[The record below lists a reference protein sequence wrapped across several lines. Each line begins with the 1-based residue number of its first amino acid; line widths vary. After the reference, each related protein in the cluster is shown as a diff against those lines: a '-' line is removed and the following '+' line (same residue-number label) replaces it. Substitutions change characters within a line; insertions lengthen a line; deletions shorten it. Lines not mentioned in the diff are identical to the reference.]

1 MILDTRDA
9 PYLREIFKIDKSIY
23 LKQINQITIAAKR
36 SRGLSGHSV
45 GINFSSVTKPA
56 IGEFIERQS
65 LFYNYRKNNEQMI
78 AFRIITGEEILIPA
92 DRIVFMDSFND
103 SCGVAS
109 HLNSADTITNAF
121 LEFFER
127 QSLIYTWITASS
139 GTLIP
144 LSYIKNKKFNK
155 YYEVLNNFIDDIYL
169 FEISLHPIIK
179 VVFGLGIGK
188 FHKATGLSAG
198 FSLDEALESSL
209 SEMVQCIS
217 NKYNKK
223 DVDYYKQHTEV
234 EDMDFYL
241 QYYEQFTPN
250 EWINEFSFLFN
261 ENSKCLS
268 STEKKL
274 NLNEAIDII
283 EKELGIDIY
292 CSLIPTFYNGFRS
305 KIVKVF
311 SPNAYPHM
319 FPVEFDEKTT
329 KLVFNKSN
337 NEFPNAYKQIPFP

>member
-9 PYLREIFKIDKSIY
+9 PYLRGTFTIDKTIY
-23 LKQINQITIAAKR
+23 LKDIKQTFISAK
-36 SRGLSGHSV
+36 GAGIPGHSA

-65 LFYNYRKNNEQMI
+65 LFYNYKKNNMQMS
-78 AFRIITGEEILIPA
+78 AFRLINGDEILVPA
-92 DRIVFMDSFND
+92 DKMVFIENFND

-109 HLNSADTITNAF
+109 HLNSKDAILNAF

-127 QSLIYTWITASS
+127 QSFIYTWITASQ

-144 LSYIKNKKFNK
+144 DGFIKNNK
-155 YYEVLNNFIDDIYL
+155 TTVLYEILNSFVNDIYL

-188 FHKATGLSAG
+188 YHKATGLSAA
-198 FSLDEALESSL
+198 FTLEEAIESSL
-209 SEMVQCIS
+209 KEMVQCIS
-217 NKYNKK
+217 QKYNKR
-223 DVDYYKQHTEV
+223 DIDYFESFDKNDKNDIYV
-234 EDMDFYL
+234 

-250 EWINEFSFLFN
+250 EFLNEFSFLFN
-261 ENSKCLS
+261 RCSKSLI
-268 STEKKL
+268 STDKVS
-274 NLNEAIDII
+274 NINEAIEII
-283 EKELGIDIY
+283 EKELEIEIY
-292 CSLIPTFYNGFRS
+292 CSLIPTFYKGFRT

-311 SPNAYPHM
+311 SPNGYPHM
-319 FPVEFDEKTT
+319 LPVKFDESTT

-337 NEFPNAYKQIPFP
+337 KKFPNAYKQIPFP